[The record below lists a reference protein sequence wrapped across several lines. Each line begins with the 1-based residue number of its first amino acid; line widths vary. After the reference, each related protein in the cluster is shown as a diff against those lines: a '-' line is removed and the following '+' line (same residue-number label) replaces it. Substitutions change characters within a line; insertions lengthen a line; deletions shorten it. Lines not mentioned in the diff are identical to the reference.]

1 MTSNTAGVN
10 PQDAHAGGV
19 AAEQAAAL
27 LKDLPVDFDEA
38 IQAVKNAMTKA
49 PVVEGWSAFGDDQ
62 VEKMEEDKRHAATLA
77 GNIQGGAEEGA
88 RTDLESAEQFSPII
102 PINY

>member
-1 MTSNTAGVN
+1 MSPDSAALN

-27 LKDLPVDFDEA
+27 LKDLPVEFDEA
-38 IQAVKNAMTKA
+38 VLAVQNAMKED
-49 PVVEGWSAFGDDQ
+49 PGVEGWEIFGDAH
-62 VEKMEEDKRHAATLA
+62 VEHMEDIKRHADTIS

-88 RTDLESAEQFSPII
+88 RTDLESAELFPPNI
-102 PINY
+102 

>member
-49 PVVEGWSAFGDDQ
+49 PASIFH
-62 VEKMEEDKRHAATLA
+62 R
-77 GNIQGGAEEGA
+77 GG
-88 RTDLESAEQFSPII
+88 RLTVRP
-102 PINY
+102 

>member
-1 MTSNTAGVN
+1 M
-10 PQDAHAGGV
+10 
-19 AAEQAAAL
+19 
-27 LKDLPVDFDEA
+27 
-38 IQAVKNAMTKA
+38 
-49 PVVEGWSAFGDDQ
+49 EGWSAFGDDQ
-62 VEKMEEDKRHAATLA
+62 VEHMEEVKRHAATLA